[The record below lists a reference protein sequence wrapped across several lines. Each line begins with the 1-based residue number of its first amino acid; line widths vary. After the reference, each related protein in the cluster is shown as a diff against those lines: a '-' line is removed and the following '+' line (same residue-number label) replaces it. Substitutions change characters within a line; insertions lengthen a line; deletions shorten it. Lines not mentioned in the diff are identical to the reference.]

1 MAATANGADQPLGA
15 LGDQTASSSTP
26 EGSGHDREPCP
37 DAPDEKPPSD
47 REETSRKKPWRATIR
62 VVPTDSGRGLRFT
75 GPRGASFPA
84 SQVRRPLVDDVFAVA

>member
-1 MAATANGADQPLGA
+1 LVVAAAANGADQPLGA

-47 REETSRKKPWRATIR
+47 RDETSRKKP
-62 VVPTDSGRGLRFT
+62 
-75 GPRGASFPA
+75 
-84 SQVRRPLVDDVFAVA
+84 